1 LIKTRESMALA
12 AGSKAIYLLNGVA
25 VRFEV
30 AVVLCLLADVIGAF
44 KEGETGMRCG
54 AIRPYTAAA
63 PATVSGIRDPNA
75 TGLALQAREGGSRD
89 HREPGDRPLTGI

>member
-1 LIKTRESMALA
+1 MALA
-12 AGSKAIYLLNGVA
+12 AGSKTIYLLNGVA

-30 AVVLCLLADVIGAF
+30 VVIVCLLADVIGAF
-44 KEGETGMRCG
+44 VEGETGMRCG
-54 AIRPYTAAA
+54 ENHPYAAAA

-89 HREPGDRPLTGI
+89 YREPGDRPLTGI